1 MEVSVGIVDEEE
13 EEIVEVV
20 EVMIHWCATSAG
32 CMAIWPVA
40 VLNPGSHKVLVP
52 TVLKMHNRSNA
63 GVEALGEVMGGKS
76 GLVEWV

>member
-1 MEVSVGIVDEEE
+1 MEVSVGIADEEE
-13 EEIVEVV
+13 EETVV
-20 EVMIHWCATSAG
+20 IVMIHWRAAGAG
-32 CMAIWPVA
+32 CVAIWPTT
-40 VLNPGSHKVLVP
+40 VLNSGSHKVLVP